1 MSFINRKLSHLL
13 KNIFSPFNN
22 FNLHGIFNSFL
33 ERLPY
38 RLSQFLTSSTLTVI
52 MYVIYRVFPTPPPL
66 LHLQTVSPHI
76 EFAQIQLEIDTL
88 NANYDINVH

>member
-1 MSFINRKLSHLL
+1 MAFLTHFRKITISV
-13 KNIFSPFNN
+13 KSI
-22 FNLHGIFNSFL
+22 
-33 ERLPY
+33 
-38 RLSQFLTSSTLTVI
+38 LTSSTLTVI